1 LSLGFFTIVNPC
13 CYIREG
19 PKVRHMA
26 TDPVCGMFVEEKPDS
41 IQHIVDGR
49 KYYFC
54 STQCLNEFTEPEREL
69 RKLKKHVAI
78 SIALTIPIVILT
90 LPHMFPSQLEDLIP
104 LPMETSNYV
113 MLALATP
120 IQFWIGW
127 RFYRGMW
134 DGIKARASN
143 MDTLIALGTTAAYV
157 YSAAVTIAPGYF
169 PFESVYFETAA
180 IIITLIL
187 VGKLLETRTKEKA
200 SSAVRK
206 LMDLQPRMAK
216 VVREGNREEE
226 IPVEQVQEGDLLVIR
241 PGERVPVDGVVING
255 ASSVDESAITG
266 ESIPVDKSMRSEVI
280 GATINQSGLL
290 AVRATKVGQDT
301 VLSQIIT
308 LVENARM
315 GKAPMQRM
323 VDQVAKYFVPA
334 VIAIAVGAGLGWYF
348 AGGAGLTYSLLA
360 FVSVIIIAC
369 PCALGIATPAALMMG
384 AGKGAENGILFKGG
398 EYLEIASK
406 VNTVVFDKTGTLT
419 EGKPSVTDII
429 DISRGIG
436 ENELLRLAAI
446 AESGSEH
453 PLGQAIVRK
462 ARESGLPVSNPE
474 SFEAVSGHGLRAT
487 YAGHTILIGNR
498 KLMHENGIK
507 VDARIDSILSRL
519 EQEGK
524 TATLVSIDS
533 GLSGIIAMADTVK
546 ESAREAVDS
555 LKNKMGIEV
564 IMLTGDNE
572 RTAKAIASKLGIDR
586 VIAQVLPQ
594 QKEEVIAK
602 LRSEDDRVVAMVGD
616 GINDAPALARADLG
630 IAIGSGTDVAK
641 ETGGIILIKGDVRDV
656 ATALE
661 LGKKTVSKIKQNLFW
676 AFAYNTGLI
685 PIAGG
690 ALVPFL
696 GLSVFGWLPI
706 LAGAAMALS
715 SVTVVGNS
723 ILLGRYRPR
732 YAAAKPK
739 EQQVYS
745 DRELKSVYTS
755 SSEASAT

>member
-1 LSLGFFTIVNPC
+1 MTKKRVQNGIFRFFTIVNPC
-13 CYIREG
+13 RYIREG

-41 IQHIVDGR
+41 IQHTVDGR

-104 LPMETSNYV
+104 LPMETSYYV

-127 RFYRGMW
+127 RFYKGMW

-143 MDTLIALGTTAAYV
+143 MDTLIALGTSAAYV

-169 PFESVYFETAA
+169 PFASVYFETAA

-187 VGKLLETRTKEKA
+187 VGRLLEIRTKEKA

-216 VVREGNREEE
+216 VIREGNREEE
-226 IPVEQVQEGDLLVIR
+226 EIPVERVREGDLLVIR
-241 PGERVPVDGVVING
+241 PGERVPVDAIVIDGV
-255 ASSVDESAITG
+255 SSIDESAVTG
-266 ESIPVDKSMRSEVI
+266 ESIPVDKSRGSEVI

-290 AVRATKVGQDT
+290 TVKATKVGQDT

-323 VDQVAKYFVPA
+323 VDQVAKYFVPV
-334 VIAIAVGAGLGWYF
+334 VIAVAVCAGLGWYF
-348 AGGAGLTYSLLA
+348 AGGAGLTYSVLA

-398 EYLEIASK
+398 EYLEIAKK
-406 VNTVVFDKTGTLT
+406 VKTIVFDKTGTLT
-419 EGKPSVTDII
+419 KGKPSITDII
-429 DISRGIG
+429 DLSGLG
-436 ENELLRLAAI
+436 EHEILRLAAI

-453 PLGQAIVRK
+453 PLGQAVVNGAKEKGIMVT
-462 ARESGLPVSNPE
+462 NPE
-474 SFEAVSGHGLRAT
+474 SFEAVSGHGLRAR
-487 YAGHTILIGNR
+487 YGDHMILIGNR
-498 KLMHENGIK
+498 KLMHLYSIPVNK
-507 VDARIDSILSRL
+507 DADRSLMVF
-519 EQEGK
+519 EMQGK
-524 TATLVSIDS
+524 TATLIAIDNK
-533 GLSGIIAMADTVK
+533 LAGIIAIADTIK
-546 ESAREAVDS
+546 ENAKQAIDS
-555 LKNKMGIEV
+555 LKSMGIKV

-572 RTAKAIASKLGIDR
+572 RTAKAVASKLGIDR
-586 VIAQVLPQ
+586 VIAQVLP
-594 QKEEVIAK
+594 KEKEQVISRLK
-602 LRSEDDRVVAMVGD
+602 SEGGKKNAVAMVGD
-616 GINDAPALARADLG
+616 GINDAPALAQADLG
-630 IAIGSGTDVAK
+630 IAISSGTDVAK
-641 ETGGIILIKGDVRDV
+641 ETGGIILIKDDIKDVV
-656 ATALE
+656 TALD
-661 LGKKTVSKIKQNLFW
+661 LGRKTVSKIKQNLFW

-690 ALVPFL
+690 ILVPFL
-696 GLSVFGWLPI
+696 GVGIFGWLPM
-706 LAGAAMALS
+706 LAGLAMAMS

-723 ILLGRYRPR
+723 I
-732 YAAAKPK
+732 
-739 EQQVYS
+739 
-745 DRELKSVYTS
+745 
-755 SSEASAT
+755 

>member
-1 LSLGFFTIVNPC
+1 M
-13 CYIREG
+13 IR
-19 PKVRHMA
+19 MA
-26 TDPVCGMFVEEKPDS
+26 TDPVCGMFVEERPDS
-41 IQHIVDGR
+41 IQSTTADGR

-54 STQCLNEFTEPEREL
+54 STQCLNEFTEPEREMK
-69 RKLKKHVAI
+69 KLKRHVAI
-78 SIALTIPIVILT
+78 SVALTIPIIILT
-90 LPHMFPSQLEDLIP
+90 LPHMFPEQLEGFIP
-104 LPMETSNYV
+104 LPMEVSNYV

-127 RFYRGMW
+127 RFYKGMW

-143 MDTLIALGTTAAYV
+143 MDTLIAIGTSAAYL
-157 YSAAVTIAPGYF
+157 YSAALTIAPEYF
-169 PFESVYFETAA
+169 PFTAVYFETAA

-206 LMDLQPRMAK
+206 LLDLQPRIAK
-216 VVREGNREEE
+216 VIRGDKEEE
-226 IPVEQVQEGDLLVIR
+226 VPVEQVQEGDLLIIR
-241 PGERVPVDGVVING
+241 PGERVPTDAMVIEG
-255 ASSVDESAITG
+255 HSSVDESAVTG
-266 ESIPVDKSMRSEVI
+266 ESLPVDKTKDSEII
-280 GATINQSGLL
+280 GGTINQSGLL
-290 AVRATKVGQDT
+290 KARATKVGQDT
-301 VLSQIIT
+301 VLSQIIA

-323 VDQVAKYFVPA
+323 VDQVSKYFVPTVVA
-334 VIAIAVGAGLGWYF
+334 VAIAVGFGWYF
-348 AGGAGLTYSLLA
+348 IGDAGLTYSLLA

-398 EYLEIASK
+398 EYLEIARK
-406 VNTVVFDKTGTLT
+406 VNTAVFDKTGTLT
-419 EGKPSVTDII
+419 EGKPSVTDVI
-429 DISRGIG
+429 DLSGIG
-436 ENELLRLAAI
+436 KSELLRLAAI

-453 PLGQAIVRK
+453 PLGQAVVRK
-462 ARESGLPVSNPE
+462 AKESILPVSNPE
-474 SFEAVSGHGLRAT
+474 SFEAVSGHGLKAT
-487 YAGHTILIGNR
+487 YGDHVMLIGNR
-498 KLMHENGIK
+498 KLMVENGIAVSNE
-507 VDARIDSILSRL
+507 VDLTLQKL

-524 TATLVSIDS
+524 TAVLVSVDEK
-533 GLSGIIAMADTVK
+533 LSGIIAMADTVK
-546 ESAREAVDS
+546 QSAKEAIS
-555 LKNKMGIEV
+555 ALKQKMSIEV
-564 IMLTGDNE
+564 VMLTGDNE
-572 RTAKAIASKLGIDR
+572 RTARAIASKVGIDR

-594 QKEEVIAK
+594 EKEQVVANLKGEGK
-602 LRSEDDRVVAMVGD
+602 VVAMVGD

-641 ETGGIILIKGDVRDV
+641 ETGGVILIKGDVRDV
-656 ATALE
+656 VTALD

-685 PIAGG
+685 PVAAG

-723 ILLGRYRPR
+723 ILLARY
-732 YAAAKPK
+732 KPK
-739 EQQVYS
+739 FAQTKPQKEQIYT
-745 DRELKSVYTS
+745 DRELKQIYTA
-755 SSEASAT
+755 EPT